1 MPSQIFSVQLG
12 IIDCYIFRIPE
23 SIFGVD
29 NCITD
34 FYILAILERI
44 VPVLG
49 IVLYLNIL
57 TVYKKVIRFINLYVL
72 QLYIMTIPKRFQS
85 IRQLHVFEFYSVHFT
100 KHLRC
105 FYQGICHLQTLG
117 IPQRGTGAFCK
128 ETVLHYKSIGMPK
141 GIFSFKATV
150 DCYDVTTFFQC
161 GFTSVNR
168 HIFQL
173 KVVGCEQR
181 TFASVFLISYLF
193 H

>member
-1 MPSQIFSVQLG
+1 MLYL
-12 IIDCYIFRIPE
+12 D
-23 SIFGVD
+23 
-29 NCITD
+29 
-34 FYILAILERI
+34 ILAM
-44 VPVLG
+44 
-49 IVLYLNIL
+49 
-57 TVYKKVIRFINLYVL
+57 YKKIISFVYLHVL
-72 QLYIMTIPKRFQS
+72 QIYITAIPKCFQSVGQLYI
-85 IRQLHVFEFYSVHFT
+85 FEFYPVHFA
-100 KHLRC
+100 KHLRG